1 MLTTYRIVLHSS
13 YLQKV
18 FSFIIVLSY
27 FIIFIYSS
35 TILPKKCQAPGGTP
49 WAELNSDD
57 YSSADYQQNRHMMPF
72 HLPSAVPLSKAT
84 LDAALKA
91 LWEHSLFDRLLK
103 HVCQTRQILA

>member
-35 TILPKKCQAPGGTP
+35 TILPQKCQAPGGTP
-49 WAELNSDD
+49 WVDH
-57 YSSADYQQNRHMMPF
+57 SSADYQQNRHMMPF